1 MNKIRRIE
9 LRSAD
14 LGEGMLVKRALPS
27 RHQRMVGAWCF
38 LDHAGPVNFA
48 PGKGMHVGAHPH
60 TALQTFTWLIDGEV
74 LHKDSL
80 GNELIIRPGQV
91 NLMTAGHGIVHTE
104 DSVVNGGRL
113 HAAQL
118 WIALPEELAD
128 CEPDFA
134 HYPELPVWHSE
145 GIQHTLLAG
154 AYGDLE
160 APTAVYSE
168 MLGMD
173 LFSEQ
178 GGTVNLSL
186 NPDFEYGYLPLT
198 GQVNVAGETYTP
210 DEFAYLEPGLNKL
223 QMTLVTDSRVLLL
236 GGLPFDAPVQM
247 WWNFVGYSKEA
258 IAQAQREWEQG
269 GPRFGDV
276 KDEISRTGVA
286 ARLTAPA
293 LPWK

>member
-1 MNKIRRIE
+1 MNEIKRIE

-48 PGKGMHVGAHPH
+48 PGKGMHVSAHPH

-80 GNELIIRPGQV
+80 GNEVIIRPGQV
-91 NLMTAGHGIVHTE
+91 NLMTAGRGIVHTE
-104 DSVVNGGRL
+104 DSVVHGGCL

-134 HYPELPVWHSE
+134 HYPELPVWHSA
-145 GIQHTLLAG
+145 GVQHTLLAG

-160 APTAVYSE
+160 APTAVHSA

-173 LFSEQ
+173 LFSEH
-178 GGTVNLSL
+178 GGTVTLSL

-198 GQVNVAGETYTP
+198 GQANVVGETYTP
-210 DEFAYLEPGLNKL
+210 DEFAYMGKGLTSLNVEL
-223 QMTLVTDSRVLLL
+223 SAGARMLLL
-236 GGLPFDAPVQM
+236 GGVPFEKPVQM
-247 WWNFVGYSKEA
+247 WWNFVGHSKEA
-258 IAQAQREWEQG
+258 IAQAQRDWEQG
-269 GPRFGDV
+269 SSRFGEVRDQAA
-276 KDEISRTGVA
+276 STGVA
-286 ARLTAPA
+286 PRLAAPG

>member
-1 MNKIRRIE
+1 
-9 LRSAD
+9 
-14 LGEGMLVKRALPS
+14 VKRALPS

-223 QMTLVTDSRVLLL
+223 EMTLGTDSRVLLL

-247 WWNFVGYSKEA
+247 WWNFVGHSKEA

>member
-1 MNKIRRIE
+1 MNRIKRIE

-91 NLMTAGHGIVHTE
+91 NLMTAGRGIVHTE

-134 HYPELPVWHSE
+134 HYPELPLWHSN
-145 GIQHTLLAG
+145 GVQFTLLAG
-154 AYGDLE
+154 SYGE
-160 APTAVYSE
+160 FMAQTAVHSP

-173 LFSEQ
+173 LFSAQ
-178 GGTVNLSL
+178 GGTVMLNL
-186 NPDFEYGYLPLT
+186 NPDFEHGFLPLT
-198 GQVNVAGETYTP
+198 GLVNAVGETYTP
-210 DEFAYLEPGLNKL
+210 NEFTYLDKGLTSL
-223 QMTLVTDSRVLLL
+223 EMELSAGSRVLLL
-236 GGLPFDAPVQM
+236 GGVPFETPVQM
-247 WWNFVGYSKEA
+247 WWNFVGYSKDA
-258 IAQAQREWEQG
+258 IAQAQLAWEQG
-269 GPRFGDV
+269 APRFGDV
-276 KDEISRTGVA
+276 KDDTTSTGA
-286 ARLTAPA
+286 ATRLTAPA
-293 LPWK
+293 LPRT

>member
-1 MNKIRRIE
+1 MSEIKRVE

-14 LGEGMLVKRALPS
+14 LGEGMSVKRALPS

-60 TALQTFTWLIDGEV
+60 TALQTFTWLIDGDV

-91 NLMTAGHGIVHTE
+91 NLMTAGRGIVHTE

-134 HYPELPVWHSE
+134 HYPALPQWHSE
-145 GIQHTLLAG
+145 SIQFTLLAG
-154 AYGDLE
+154 TYGE
-160 APTAVYSE
+160 YQAPTAVHSP

-173 LFSEQ
+173 LFSEA
-178 GGTVNLSL
+178 GGVATLQL
-186 NPDFEYGYLPLT
+186 NPEFEYGFLPLT
-198 GQVNVAGETYTP
+198 GQVRIQEEIFDP
-210 DEFAYLEPGLNKL
+210 DEFAYLPKGSSS
-223 QMTLVTDSRVLLL
+223 LVMALSADSRVLLL
-236 GGLPFDAPVQM
+236 GGVPFEKPVQM
-247 WWNFVGYSKEA
+247 WWNFVGHSKEA
-258 IAQAQREWEQG
+258 IAQAQQDWEQG
-269 GPRFGDV
+269 DSRFGDV
-276 KDEISRTGVA
+276 RDQASTTDTA
-286 ARLTAPA
+286 TRLIAPA
-293 LPWK
+293 PPWK

>member
-1 MNKIRRIE
+1 MNEIKRIE

-48 PGKGMHVGAHPH
+48 PGKGMHVSAHPH

-91 NLMTAGHGIVHTE
+91 NLMTAGRGIVHTE
-104 DSVVNGGRL
+104 DSVVNGGCL

-134 HYPELPVWHSE
+134 HYPELPVWHSA
-145 GIQHTLLAG
+145 GVQHTLLAG

-160 APTAVYSE
+160 APTAVHSA

-173 LFSEQ
+173 LFSEH
-178 GGTVNLSL
+178 GGTVTLSL

-198 GQVNVAGETYTP
+198 GQANVVGETYTP
-210 DEFAYLEPGLNKL
+210 DEFAYMGKGLTSLNVEL
-223 QMTLVTDSRVLLL
+223 SAGARMLLL
-236 GGLPFDAPVQM
+236 GGVPFEKPVQM
-247 WWNFVGYSKEA
+247 WWNFVGHSKEA
-258 IAQAQREWEQG
+258 IAQAQRDWEQG
-269 GPRFGDV
+269 SSRFGEVRDQAA
-276 KDEISRTGVA
+276 STGVA
-286 ARLTAPA
+286 PRLAAPG

>member
-1 MNKIRRIE
+1 MNEIKRIE

-14 LGEGMLVKRALPS
+14 LGEGILVKRALPS

-48 PGKGMHVGAHPH
+48 PGKGMHVAAHPH

-91 NLMTAGHGIVHTE
+91 NLMTAGRGIVHTE
-104 DSVVNGGRL
+104 DSAENGGRL

-128 CEPDFA
+128 CEPDFV
-134 HYPELPVWHSE
+134 HYPELPVWHSA
-145 GIQHTLLAG
+145 GVQHTLLAG

-160 APTAVYSE
+160 APTAVHSA

-178 GGTVNLSL
+178 GGTVTLSL
-186 NPDFEYGYLPLT
+186 NPDFEYGFLPLT
-198 GQVNVAGETYTP
+198 GQVNAVGETYTP
-210 DEFAYLEPGLNKL
+210 DEFAYIDKGLTRL
-223 QMTLVTDSRVLLL
+223 TVELTAGARLLLL
-236 GGLPFDAPVQM
+236 GGVPFEKSVQM
-247 WWNFVGYSKEA
+247 WWNFVGHSKEA
-258 IAQAQREWEQG
+258 ITQAQLAWDRGE
-269 GPRFGDV
+269 PRFGDV
-276 KDEISRTGVA
+276 LDQAASTGVA
-286 ARLTAPA
+286 PRLAVPA

>member
-1 MNKIRRIE
+1 MNEIKRIE

-48 PGKGMHVGAHPH
+48 PGKGMHVSAHPH

-91 NLMTAGHGIVHTE
+91 NLMTAGRGIVHTE
-104 DSVVNGGRL
+104 DSVVNGGCL

-134 HYPELPVWHSE
+134 HYPELPVWHSA
-145 GIQHTLLAG
+145 GVQHTLLAG

-160 APTAVYSE
+160 APTAVHSA

-173 LFSEQ
+173 LFSEH
-178 GGTVNLSL
+178 GGTVTLSL

-198 GQVNVAGETYTP
+198 GQANVVGETYTP
-210 DEFAYLEPGLNKL
+210 DEFAYMGKGLTSLNVEL
-223 QMTLVTDSRVLLL
+223 GAGARMLLL
-236 GGLPFDAPVQM
+236 GGVPFEKPVQM
-247 WWNFVGYSKEA
+247 WWNFVGHSKEA
-258 IAQAQREWEQG
+258 IAQAQRDWEQG
-269 GPRFGDV
+269 SSRFGEVRDQAA
-276 KDEISRTGVA
+276 STGVA
-286 ARLTAPA
+286 PRLAAPA

>member
-1 MNKIRRIE
+1 
-9 LRSAD
+9 
-14 LGEGMLVKRALPS
+14 LPS

-223 QMTLVTDSRVLLL
+223 EMTLGTDSRVLLL

-247 WWNFVGYSKEA
+247 WWNFVGHSKEA

-276 KDEISRTGVA
+276 KDEISSAGLA

>member
-1 MNKIRRIE
+1 MNKIKRIE

-48 PGKGMHVGAHPH
+48 LGKGMHVGAHPH

-91 NLMTAGHGIVHTE
+91 NLMTAGRGIVHTE
-104 DSVVNGGRL
+104 DSVANGGRL

-134 HYPELPVWHSE
+134 HYAELPVWHFE
-145 GIQHTLLAG
+145 GVQYTLLAG
-154 AYGDLE
+154 TYGGYA
-160 APTAVYSE
+160 APTAVHTP

-173 LFSEQ
+173 LFSAHD
-178 GGTVNLSL
+178 GTIALNL
-186 NPDFEYGYLPLT
+186 NPEFEYGLLLLT
-198 GQVNVAGETYTP
+198 GQVNVQGETYTP
-210 DEFAYLEPGLNKL
+210 DEFAYMEPGLNNL
-223 QMTLVTDSRVLLL
+223 EMTLGTDSRVLLL
-236 GGLPFDAPVQM
+236 GGVPFEKPVQM
-247 WWNFVGYSKEA
+247 WWNFVGHSKEA

-269 GPRFGDV
+269 GPRFGAV
-276 KDEISRTGVA
+276 KVDASSTGA
-286 ARLTAPA
+286 APRLAAPS

>member
-1 MNKIRRIE
+1 MSKFKRIE

-60 TALQTFTWLIDGEV
+60 TALQTFTWLIEGEL

-91 NLMTAGHGIVHTE
+91 NLMTAGRGIVHTE
-104 DSVVNGGRL
+104 DSVVNGSSL

-128 CEPDFA
+128 CEPAFV
-134 HYPELPVWHSE
+134 HYRELPQWHLD
-145 GIQHTLLAG
+145 GVQFTLLAG
-154 AYGDLE
+154 AYGGYQ
-160 APTAVYSE
+160 APTAVHSP

-173 LFSEQ
+173 LFSAQ
-178 GGTVNLSL
+178 GGLVTLNL
-186 NPDFEYGYLPLT
+186 NPDFEYGFLPLT
-198 GQVNVAGETYTP
+198 GEVSVDGEVFTP
-210 DEFAYLEPGLNKL
+210 DEFAYLGKDLSDLSLILRPD
-223 QMTLVTDSRVLLL
+223 TRVLLL
-236 GGLPFDAPVQM
+236 GGMPFDAPVQM
-247 WWNFVGYSKEA
+247 WWNFVAHNKDA
-258 IAQAQREWEQG
+258 ITKAQQDWEQG
-269 GPRFGDV
+269 NERFGDV
-276 KDEISRTGVA
+276 KDATAPGGVA
-286 ARLTAPA
+286 ARLVPPP
-293 LPWK
+293 LLWK

>member
-1 MNKIRRIE
+1 MNKIKRIE

-91 NLMTAGHGIVHTE
+91 NLMTAGRGIVHTE

-128 CEPDFA
+128 CEPDFE
-134 HYPELPVWHSE
+134 HYPELPQWQAE
-145 GIQHTLLAG
+145 GVQHTLLAG
-154 AYGDLE
+154 AYGDFM
-160 APTAVYSE
+160 APTAVHSP

-173 LFSEQ
+173 LFSEH
-178 GGTVNLSL
+178 GGTATLNLNSE
-186 NPDFEYGYLPLT
+186 FEYGFLPLT
-198 GQVNVAGETYTP
+198 GQVNVRGKTYTP
-210 DEFAYLEPGLNKL
+210 DEFSYLEPGVASLELKL
-223 QMTLVTDSRVLLL
+223 SVDSRVLLL
-236 GGLPFDAPVQM
+236 GGVPFEKPVQM
-247 WWNFVGYSKEA
+247 WWNFVGHSKEA
-258 IAQAQREWEQG
+258 IAQAQLAWEQG
-269 GPRFGDV
+269 SSRFGDV
-276 KDEISRTGVA
+276 KGDTTSTGA
-286 ARLTAPA
+286 ATRLTAPA
-293 LPWK
+293 LFWK